1 MLLSDSADWCVC
13 GADTA
18 PVSYCIFRS
27 EIFSDSQHAG
37 AGHPVVFLVGV
48 APFLTMEEL
57 YRRGVLAII
66 VLAAGIVFVLL
77 RAIGVGDIKAST
89 VFVLFL
95 EDYELALFMIA
106 LALASVVGLM
116 MLKVMRPFVL
126 RKNYEAIA
134 EWQCWHDRQH
144 FPFGFALAGALFMVV
159 GIRVLATFLGY
170 PG

>member
-1 MLLSDSADWCVC
+1 MIQQIGVFAVLTPLLFLTVFFDLKYFRIPNMLVLAIL
-13 GADTA
+13 A
-18 PVSYCIFRS
+18 
-27 EIFSDSQHAG
+27 
-37 AGHPVVFLVGV
+37 VFLVGV